1 VSPHPTSRRPNPR
14 PETRPRTR
22 RNVREKG
29 RGPLRRLGLLA
40 AAAVLTPIVLP
51 APGAAAAAHTAAN
64 LDGRYVAMG
73 DSYAAGPGVPK
84 LRVLS
89 GLCARSTNNYPSVV
103 ARELAPR
110 AFTDV
115 SCTGAETKHMTRRQ
129 HNNPPQYDALK
140 PDTRVV
146 TLTIGGNDADFFEI
160 LATCAVGGVLDRNG
174 SPCRDK
180 YTRGGGDALDAR
192 IATTMPKIGEALRGI
207 RERAPQ
213 ATVFLVGYPAVLPD
227 SKDKCAMD
235 IPLAR
240 GDVPYLNEKI
250 QRFNQGLA
258 AEAAANGAVF
268 VDTYAPSVGHEACQA
283 SGVRWIE
290 GIEDVRGAIPVH
302 PNARG
307 MAGMAEAVLAAI
319 RAAVPSAA

>member
-1 VSPHPTSRRPNPR
+1 M
-14 PETRPRTR
+14 
-22 RNVREKG
+22 
-29 RGPLRRLGLLA
+29 RRLGLLA
-40 AAAVLTPIVLP
+40 AAALVTPIVLP
-51 APGAAAAAHTAAN
+51 APGATAATHAAAN

-84 LRVLS
+84 PRITS
-89 GLCARSTNNYPSVV
+89 GLCARSTNNYPSLV
-103 ARELAPR
+103 AKELAPR

-129 HNNPPQYDALK
+129 HKNPPQYDALK

-146 TLTIGGNDADFFEI
+146 TLTIGGNDAGFFEI
-160 LATCAVGGVLDRNG
+160 LATCAVGGLIDRNG

-180 YTRGGGDALDAR
+180 YTRGGTDALDAR
-192 IATTMPKIGEALRGI
+192 IAATMPKIGEVLRGI
-207 RERAPQ
+207 RQRAPE
-213 ATVFLVGYPAVLPD
+213 AAVFLVGYPAVLPD
-227 SKDKCAMD
+227 AKDKCAMD

-240 GDVPYLNEKI
+240 GDVPYLNGKI

-258 AEAAANGAVF
+258 AEAAANGAIF
-268 VDTYAPSVGHEACQA
+268 VDTYTPSVGHEACQA

-307 MAGMAEAVLAAI
+307 MAGIAEVVLAAI
-319 RAAVPSAA
+319 RAVNLAGV